1 MNQKYQINEIVEVEI
16 DGKLKSVTIIDLE
29 NFGDLILYYTDDG
42 NAYPQDELKL
52 AGTKGLTYFLFASN
66 EEKDKDFL
74 SILDKL
80 GLTMD

>member
-1 MNQKYQINEIVEVEI
+1 MNQKYQINEIVEVEV

-42 NAYPQDELKL
+42 NSYPQDSLKL

>member
-1 MNQKYQINEIVEVEI
+1 MNQKYQINEIVEVKI
-16 DGKLKSVTIIDLE
+16 GGKLKSVTIIDLE

-42 NAYPQDELKL
+42 NAYPQDSLKL